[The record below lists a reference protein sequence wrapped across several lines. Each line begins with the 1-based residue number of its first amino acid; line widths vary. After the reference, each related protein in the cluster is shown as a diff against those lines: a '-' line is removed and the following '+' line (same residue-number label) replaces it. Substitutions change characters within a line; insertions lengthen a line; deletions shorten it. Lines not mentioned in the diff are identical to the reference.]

1 MVVFG
6 DSNVDD
12 GNLFRLT
19 GDKVPAAPNWRGR
32 NSNGPNV
39 AEYVARGLGAKLQ
52 NYGVSGATSGPTNVV
67 GRLPAYKSIE
77 ITGMRWQVDQFL
89 QKDKGS
95 LGAADVVILW
105 AGSNDIL
112 GLDRKNTPVLK
123 AAVSQATGN
132 TSSEIDRLLDVGARR
147 ILVANRTP
155 REALENDND
164 LNGIDLNRALAATA
178 AEAAKRSGADIRVF
192 DAYASVAEMMRNP
205 SRFGFEQ
212 VNALCI
218 QLPACANETYESGL
232 KTANAYVNWDAAHKT
247 TRVHQLL
254 ADRMLGML
262 KP

>member
-1 MVVFG
+1 MRSYWACVPTNFTQTIPARYCISTTRRYLLPPTLNTTRLLPQMLAFAYWSLMSCG
-6 DSNVDD
+6 D
-12 GNLFRLT
+12 RHAALT
-19 GDKVPAAPNWRGR
+19 A
-32 NSNGPNV
+32 SS
-39 AEYVARGLGAKLQ
+39 YQLC
-52 NYGVSGATSGPTNVV
+52 SGPRAALQP
-67 GRLPAYKSIE
+67 GRS
-77 ITGMRWQVDQFL
+77 
-89 QKDKGS
+89 QKILETA
-95 LGAADVVILW
+95 LGDNPHW
-105 AGSNDIL
+105 
-112 GLDRKNTPVLK
+112 RLK

-132 TSSEIDRLLDVGARR
+132 TRSEIDRLLAVGARR

-164 LNGIDLNRALAATA
+164 LNGIDLNRALAGTVT
-178 AEAAKRSGADIRVF
+178 EAAKRSGADIRVF